1 MKKSIL
7 KVGLILLLAVCC
19 GVFGL
24 RTNVSALKRAL
35 TLSPTSERIVLTP
48 GETYRSGFSIV
59 NPADADIDLNY
70 LATIGPFSNAK
81 GEGSVDDYGGADFDT
96 ISKMNEVMNWTTIDN
111 PTGTIAPNG
120 NMTLSYTIKVP
131 KDAPAGGQYMAIFV
145 KEDPDKQVRPEGSS
159 SIAEVMQMAYIVYAE
174 VTGDTK
180 KEGAILENNIPS
192 FLLNNRLE
200 ATSRVRNNGNVH
212 TDAEVVLQVWPLFS
226 DEEICTNEED
236 ASLSFLMPNTERYHT
251 EVCELPMVGIFRAK
265 QTVKIF
271 GETSV
276 VERTILVCPL
286 WLLFIILF
294 VIIALIIWI
303 IIRVRTHK
311 KLTEEPAQ

>member
-1 MKKSIL
+1 MRKSIL

-24 RTNVSALKRAL
+24 RVNVSALKRAL
-35 TLSPTSERIVLTP
+35 TLSPTSERIVLTS

-59 NPADADIDLNY
+59 NPANADIDLNY
-70 LATIGPFSNAK
+70 LATIGPFTNAK

-111 PTGTIAPNG
+111 PTGTVTPNERV
-120 NMTLSYTIKVP
+120 TLSYTIKVP

-145 KEDPDKQVRPEGSS
+145 KEDPEKKVRPENGS

-174 VTGDTK
+174 VAGDTK
-180 KEGAILENNIPS
+180 KEGVILENSVPS
-192 FLLNNRLE
+192 FLLDNKLE
-200 ATSRVRNNGNVH
+200 AGSRVRNNGNVH

-236 ASLSFLMPNTERYHT
+236 ASLSFVMPNTERYHVET
-251 EVCELPMVGIFRAK
+251 CELPMVGIFRAK

-286 WLLFIILF
+286 WLLFIIIF
-294 VIIALIIWI
+294 IIVGIIVWLV
-303 IIRVRTHK
+303 VRMRARK
-311 KLTEEPAQ
+311 KAEATEN